1 MYNILTDTYLAP
13 SKGLIMSFIK
23 LSSVIEELKICGE
36 HGIPFLIEGRK
47 DEKALKEL
55 GVTGNFL
62 KVSGSGLKL
71 FEIAEIAAQSSSRVV
86 ILTDF
91 DRKGNQLAKRLSE
104 DIQSLGSHPDL
115 SFRRTIMGITRR
127 FIKDIESL
135 PRHLEQLELQ
145 ESPSGGQWY
154 YYH

>member
-1 MYNILTDTYLAP
+1 
-13 SKGLIMSFIK
+13 MSFIK
-23 LSSVIEELKICGE
+23 LSNLIEELKICGE
-36 HGIPFLIEGRK
+36 QGIPVLIEGQK
-47 DEKALKEL
+47 DERALREL
-55 GVTGNFL
+55 GVNGNFI

-115 SFRRTIMGITRR
+115 RFRNTLMGITRR

-135 PRHLEQLELQ
+135 PRHLEQLEL
-145 ESPSGGQWY
+145 EENPSGGQWY

>member
-1 MYNILTDTYLAP
+1 
-13 SKGLIMSFIK
+13 MSFIK
-23 LSSVIEELKICGE
+23 LFNIIEELKICGDQ
-36 HGIPFLIEGRK
+36 GIPVLIEGKK

-55 GVTGNFL
+55 GVNGNFI

-71 FEIAEIAAQSSSRVV
+71 FEIAEVAALSPRVV

-115 SFRRTIMGITRR
+115 RFRRIIMGITRR

-135 PRHLEQLELQ
+135 PRHMEQLEL
-145 ESPSGGQWY
+145 EENPSGVKWY

>member
-1 MYNILTDTYLAP
+1 
-13 SKGLIMSFIK
+13 MSFIK
-23 LSSVIEELKICGE
+23 LSSLIEELKICGE
-36 HGIPFLIEGRK
+36 QGIPVLIEGRK

-55 GVTGNFL
+55 GVNGNFI

-71 FEIAEIAAQSSSRVV
+71 FEIAEIATQSSSRVV

-91 DRKGNQLAKRLSE
+91 DRKGNQLARRLSE
-104 DIQSLGSHPDL
+104 DIQRLGCHPDL
-115 SFRRTIMGITRR
+115 RLRRTIMGITRR

-135 PRHLEQLELQ
+135 PRHLEQLEL
-145 ESPSGGQWY
+145 EENPSGGQWY

>member
-1 MYNILTDTYLAP
+1 
-13 SKGLIMSFIK
+13 MSFIK
-23 LSSVIEELKICGE
+23 LSNIIEELKICGE
-36 HGIPFLIEGRK
+36 QGIPFLIEGQK
-47 DEKALKEL
+47 DEEALKEL
-55 GVTGNFL
+55 GVNGSFI

-71 FEIAEIAAQSSSRVV
+71 FEIAEIATQLSSRVI

-115 SFRRTIMGITRR
+115 RFRRTIMGITRR

-135 PRHLEQLELQ
+135 PRHLEQQELE

-154 YYH
+154 YYHS

>member
-1 MYNILTDTYLAP
+1 
-13 SKGLIMSFIK
+13 MSFIK
-23 LSSVIEELKICGE
+23 LSSLIEELKICGE
-36 HGIPFLIEGRK
+36 HGIPVLIEGQK
-47 DEKALKEL
+47 DEKALREL
-55 GVTGNFL
+55 GVNGNFI

-91 DRKGNQLAKRLSE
+91 DRKGSQLAKRLSE

-115 SFRRTIMGITRR
+115 RFRKTLMGITRR

-135 PRHLEQLELQ
+135 PRHLEQLEL
-145 ESPSGGQWY
+145 EENPSGGQWY